1 MTSTLT
7 PPTPYTPYT
16 PLHPYTLYTPKMQNK
31 TANEF
36 QKRNFVAA
44 NENEFFSRAKK
55 KTKKEQ
61 RFACAKKKKRHP
73 PGAPERNQDT
83 HPHRTHFLNG

>member
-55 KTKKEQ
+55 KQKKSNVLRAQ
-61 RFACAKKKKRHP
+61 RKKS
-73 PGAPERNQDT
+73 DT
-83 HPHRTHFLNG
+83 RPAHRSEIRTRIPIEHTF